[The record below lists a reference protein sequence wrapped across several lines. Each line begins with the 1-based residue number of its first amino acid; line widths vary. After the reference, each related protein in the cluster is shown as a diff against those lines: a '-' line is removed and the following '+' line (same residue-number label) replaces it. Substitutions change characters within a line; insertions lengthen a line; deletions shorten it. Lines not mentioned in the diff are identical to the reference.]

1 MKIAVFGA
9 TGSVGRH
16 VVRQAEGLGHE
27 VTALVRDPVKLN
39 DESVA
44 VVQGDV
50 LDPVAVRD
58 AVDGQEAVI
67 VVLGAGRRG
76 GVRGPGTRV
85 IIDAMR
91 DAGVQRLIVQ
101 STLGVGDSRPN
112 LPPVWRYLMFGL
124 LLRPA
129 YADHVEQE
137 QHVRDS
143 GLRWTIVRPAAF
155 TDGPRTGV
163 YRHGFGPDAEDLSSK
178 ISRADVA
185 DFLLGQLTSPSY
197 VHRTPGLSYARP

>member
-9 TGSVGRH
+9 TGTVGRH
-16 VVRQAEGLGHE
+16 VMEQAAEQGHE
-27 VTALVRDPVKLN
+27 VTAFLRDPMKLTRRG
-39 DESVA
+39 VRT
-44 VVQGDV
+44 VQGDV
-50 LDPVAVRD
+50 LDSAPVRT
-58 AVDGQEAVI
+58 AVDGQDAVI
-67 VVLGAGRRG
+67 VTLGAGRRG
-76 GVRGPGTRV
+76 GVRGPGTR
-85 IIDAMR
+85 IIIEAMK

-112 LPPVWRYLMFGL
+112 LTPVWRYLMFGL

-137 QHVRDS
+137 QHVRAS
-143 GLRWTIVRPAAF
+143 GLQWTIVRPAAF

-163 YRHGFGPDAEDLSSK
+163 YRHGFGPSTAGLTSK

-185 DFLLGQLTSPSY
+185 EFVLDQLTSSTY
-197 VHRTPGLSYARP
+197 VHQAAGLSYAKR